1 MPKPT
6 FFNLDEAKRN
16 LILTA
21 VLEEFSEHTFDEASV
36 NTIVKRANISKGSL
50 YQYFEDKV
58 ELYLFVIEIAGN
70 KKLAYLDTCG
80 TCMDTKGFFECFT
93 ELMVC
98 GCEFDMD
105 NPLHSKLLYRALTGP
120 LVDKSLEKMLEMNR
134 NFMKTLLDRGVAAHH
149 IRADVDLDTMVFFLS
164 SITMEFAKL
173 IARKVGIS
181 YYGDIYKP
189 EHMARV
195 RKMDLHAII
204 GELMKLMA
212 GGLSPLKPQEQM

>member
-6 FFNLDEAKRN
+6 FLNLEEEKRS
-16 LILTA
+16 LIITA
-21 VLEEFSEHTFDEASV
+21 ALEEFSERTFDEASV
-36 NTIVKRANISKGSL
+36 NTIVNRAKIAKGSL

-58 ELYLFVIEIAGN
+58 ELYLYLIEIAGE
-70 KKLAYLDTCG
+70 KKLSYLEGCG
-80 TCMDTKGFFECFT
+80 SCMDAREFFECFA
-93 ELMVC
+93 ELMVR

-120 LVDKSLEKMLEMNR
+120 LVDESLERMLAMNR
-134 NFMKTLLDRGVAAHH
+134 SFMRTLLERGITKQQV
-149 IRADVDLDTMVFFLS
+149 RTDVDLDTMVFFLS
-164 SITMEFAKL
+164 SMTLEFAKL
-173 IARKVGIS
+173 IAVKAEVS

-195 RKMDLHAII
+195 RNMDLHSVI

-212 GGLSPLKPQEQM
+212 GGLSPLNH